1 MSLQKNLISCAKSI
15 ADLAASVPLQ
25 RAFDAQFEALSELR
39 AAGLTWKTIAAAMID
54 ARVPLPKI
62 RSDQRC
68 AAMFSASRSKR
79 AVAAMTNP
87 TPSTASQKISV
98 GGGFASPKPPPVL
111 SNPSFPHRP
120 AVNVP
125 ILDEDDDE
133 PTPDPDQATAKW
145 SK

>member
-87 TPSTASQKISV
+87 TPSTASSWQW
-98 GGGFASPKPPPVL
+98 PPET
-111 SNPSFPHRP
+111 SSSRP
-120 AVNVP
+120 AVNFP
-125 ILDEDDDE
+125 SLDEDDDE